1 MKFFQE
7 LVEAEMMS
15 LREQRV
21 ACRARRGRK

>member
-1 MKFFQE
+1 MKFFRE

-21 ACRARRGRK
+21 AYQARRGRK

>member
-1 MKFFQE
+1 MKFFRG

-21 ACRARRGRK
+21 ACQTRRGRK